1 MAIQFN
7 KLIELHAKKTV
18 PTQDAKIK
26 AAVPLQW
33 PYVHTT
39 QF

>member
-7 KLIELHAKKTV
+7 KLIEMHAKKTV

-26 AAVPLQW
+26 AAGPLQW